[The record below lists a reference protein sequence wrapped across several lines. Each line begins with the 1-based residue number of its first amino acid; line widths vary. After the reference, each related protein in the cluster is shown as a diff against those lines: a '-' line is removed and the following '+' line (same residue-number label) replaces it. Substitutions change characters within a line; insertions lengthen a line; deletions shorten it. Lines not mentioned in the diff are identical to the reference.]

1 MSCQAANRSFISG
14 ACPCLQSRKLSFYQT
29 HPTPVPITTTP
40 PQTPNTHSKIPN
52 THVMSCHVVDISFI
66 RQWNSALLAV
76 PQTFLFPN
84 TPHTSPN
91 YNYAPPNTKHPL
103 QNTKYTCHV
112 SSCGGYIVYQ
122 TMELG
127 LACSLANFALP
138 KKETWGKR
146 CSFQP
151 SKFLFFS
158 DLNKKWTK
166 ANQNLWLPS
175 LTKRKKVWEK

>member
-1 MSCQAANRSFISG
+1 
-14 ACPCLQSRKLSFYQT
+14 
-29 HPTPVPITTTP
+29 
-40 PQTPNTHSKIPN
+40 
-52 THVMSCHVVDISFI
+52 MSCHVKRRTDRLSVEL
-66 RQWNSALLAV
+66 ALACSLAN
-76 PQTFLFPN
+76 FPFTKY
-84 TPHTSPN
+84 TPHQFNCPN

-112 SSCGGYIVYQ
+112 LSCGGYIVYQ

-158 DLNKKWTK
+158 DLNKK
-166 ANQNLWLPS
+166 
-175 LTKRKKVWEK
+175 

>member
-1 MSCQAANRSFISG
+1 MSCGEQIV
-14 ACPCLQSRKLSFYQT
+14 YQT
-29 HPTPVPITTTP
+29 VGLALACSLSSKPQPP
-40 PQTPNTHSKIPN
+40 PQFQIDTPKYQIATPKYQIH
-52 THVMSCHVVDISFI
+52 MSCHVMRGTDRLSVDLP
-66 RQWNSALLAV
+66 LLAV
-76 PQTFLFPN
+76 SQTFLFPN

-91 YNYAPPNTKHPL
+91 YNYAPQNTKHPL

-112 SSCGGYIVYQ
+112 LSCGGYIVYQ

-127 LACSLANFALP
+127 LACSRANFALP

-158 DLNKKWTK
+158 DLNKK
-166 ANQNLWLPS
+166 
-175 LTKRKKVWEK
+175 